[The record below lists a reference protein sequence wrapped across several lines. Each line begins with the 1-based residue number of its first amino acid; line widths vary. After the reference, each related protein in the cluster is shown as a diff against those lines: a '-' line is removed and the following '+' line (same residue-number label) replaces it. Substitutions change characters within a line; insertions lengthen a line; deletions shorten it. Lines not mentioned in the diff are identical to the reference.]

1 MNGLA
6 SDLAMSIV
14 DSGHIYA
21 MGLASSSLTPSARL
35 SEILGGLNQVLCFG
49 VSSLRGGGGGSS
61 RIAPGKKEG
70 FSSELSTPGG
80 FHEKCCGTGRLG
92 GCYK

>member
-1 MNGLA
+1 
-6 SDLAMSIV
+6 MSIV

-49 VSSLRGGGGGSS
+49 VSSLRGGGGERGSHQNCLPQVDFMKS
-61 RIAPGKKEG
+61 VAELEDLEDVTNKIIKIAAHVLENTA
-70 FSSELSTPGG
+70 F
-80 FHEKCCGTGRLG
+80 R
-92 GCYK
+92 